1 MRRWAPRYTW
11 LAKFSFLSCNYSIQ
25 DLAKQWAKV
34 DDKGREKYQKEAA
47 KLKTKYEKDV
57 AAYEAAK

>member
-1 MRRWAPRYTW
+1 MSKNSRV
-11 LAKFSFLSCNYSIQ
+11 LQLFNVFQ

-57 AAYEAAK
+57 AAYDAAQ

>member
-1 MRRWAPRYTW
+1 MS
-11 LAKFSFLSCNYSIQ
+11 KSFLVSQLLLNVIQ

-47 KLKTKYEKDV
+47 KLKAKYDKDM
-57 AAYEAAK
+57 AAYGAAT

>member
-1 MRRWAPRYTW
+1 M
-11 LAKFSFLSCNYSIQ
+11 Q

-47 KLKTKYEKDV
+47 KLKAKYEKDV
-57 AAYEAAK
+57 AAFDAAN